1 MPDKQKKPKS
11 PKQGATASNL
21 LASMPWL
28 TKKTFLIPALASVL
42 VVSLVGVVLAIQ
54 GSNSARSDEEIV
66 EVPQAEPELEIAAE
80 PVIGAACVEG
90 EPVCEFVKTYLLSDF
105 GWEWVGFYEHFID
118 YVVEFNSISRASAE
132 DVVAAVEFDWC
143 AETTRV
149 IVQPSKI
156 CGEASPESG
165 SAGPGGSQG
174 SALAPRV
181 PDTAPSAPPVPVVTA
196 STPADTARIYM
207 DSWSSSS
214 YANSR
219 LVSINNLVSLFN
231 LSREDA
237 TAGLDSLNV
246 NWSLNAAKAARYF
259 EAQSF
264 TDKMSRRGWIRMLN
278 ERDLFTQSEA
288 EYAVDSL
295 GIDWSVNASRAAVFI
310 LEFFD
315 CDFFVE
321 DSELGQTALV
331 DDVASYIMG
340 TFGFTEDEAYSSAMG
355 QLELEGDWV
364 WKPLANCAP

>member
-42 VVSLVGVVLAIQ
+42 VVSLVGVVLAVQ

-90 EPVCEFVKTYLLSDF
+90 EPVCEFVKAHLLSDS
-105 GWEWVGFYEHFID
+105 GWEWVGFYEQFID

-165 SAGPGGSQG
+165 SA
-174 SALAPRV
+174 
-181 PDTAPSAPPVPVVTA
+181 
-196 STPADTARIYM
+196 TPAAPESDSAVEYVRYYIDNFNASRIVLIE
-207 DSWSSSS
+207 
-214 YANSR
+214 R
-219 LVSINNLVSLFN
+219 LVSYNYFTRDEIVAAIDF
-231 LSREDA
+231 
-237 TAGLDSLNV
+237 LNV
-246 NWSLNAAKAARYF
+246 DWNQEAFQTAQDFASQGPFSAQRLFGSLGYVGF
-259 EAQSF
+259 ETSQAQA
-264 TDKMSRRGWIRMLN
+264 G
-278 ERDLFTQSEA
+278 
-288 EYAVDSL
+288 VDAL
-295 GIDWSVNASRAAVFI
+295 GIDWYAQAERAALAFLQRQAPPCQFSYESAVNY
-310 LEFFD
+310 
-315 CDFFVE
+315 
-321 DSELGQTALV
+321 LV
-331 DDVASYIMG
+331 TEEY
-340 TFGFTEDEAYSSAMG
+340 FTEDEALFGFYPFDDYENDRWLVCG
-355 QLELEGDWV
+355 
-364 WKPLANCAP
+364 P